1 MKCDSFKPSELR
13 RNVVFLKARVRFV
26 PLTSDFSFLG
36 TNLVKKAI
44 YAMVEGD
51 CDEVSRAGLFPR
63 EEEDPFFMKSAF
75 TSRRQRARGS
85 FNIPNV
91 ANTKSAF

>member
-1 MKCDSFKPSELR
+1 MLFFP
-13 RNVVFLKARVRFV
+13 KARVIFV

-51 CDEVSRAGLFPR
+51 CDEVSCSRGAYPLFLCSGVVAIR
-63 EEEDPFFMKSAF
+63 FSAKVRRSL
-75 TSRRQRARGS
+75 TSRCRHAWGS
-85 FNIPNV
+85 FNIPDV
-91 ANTKSAF
+91 ANAKSAF

>member
-1 MKCDSFKPSELR
+1 MLF
-13 RNVVFLKARVRFV
+13 FLKARVRFV

-63 EEEDPFFMKSAF
+63 EDYV
-75 TSRRQRARGS
+75 TSVSFIGS
-85 FNIPNV
+85 EVIRF
-91 ANTKSAF
+91 S